1 MWQWNKS
8 MSSNYEFR
16 SITYIIASQP
26 TEGSGGMKVKVHFW

>member
-1 MWQWNKS
+1 

-26 TEGSGGMKVKVHFW
+26 MEGSGGMKVECISDKEEFVQ